1 MLAKAGIF
9 AVRRAKRR
17 NMERFVVTRGGETH
31 SSLMSHRLP
40 LACGGYAMN
49 SVDDLTPDCLG
60 FAGLVQEYALVSD
73 TISCMLSNFIDDV
86 SREMINI
93 RSSKE

>member
-17 NMERFVVTRGGETH
+17 NMERFVEGRHIGKK

-73 TISCMLSNFIDDV
+73 IIPSNFIDDV
-86 SREMINI
+86 TSAGR
-93 RSSKE
+93 